1 MKKLLLAST
10 VFVSFA
16 VAGSVHAADV
26 GEINHDWSGAYVG
39 LTAGAATLYFDHQ
52 IDVLDNDYAGD
63 GVLSDGTYSREGLGF
78 IGGATIGLN
87 LQHDSIV
94 FGLEADYSF
103 VNASAKTGDFY
114 NYNGPS
120 SPRDVGNVTT
130 ELASLGTLR
139 GRVGFAVDDL
149 LVYGTGGLAM
159 GDVSVDQFDEYDDNN
174 SPGEESSVR
183 YGWTVGA
190 GVEYAATENI
200 SVKAEAL
207 YYDLGSESLGYGDGV
222 ADADYGEYENEV
234 SGIVARAGVNF
245 NF

>member
-16 VAGSVHAADV
+16 AAGSVYAADV
-26 GEINHDWSGAYVG
+26 GEINHDWSGVYVG

-52 IDVLDNDYAGD
+52 IEVFGDDYAED
-63 GVLSDGTYSREGLGF
+63 GVLSDGTYSRQGSGF
-78 IGGATIGLN
+78 IGGGTIGLN

-103 VNASAKTGDFY
+103 VNASATTGDY
-114 NYNGPS
+114 YGAS
-120 SPRDVGNVTT
+120 DDTDVGSVTT

-139 GRVGFAVDDL
+139 GRLGFAMDHL
-149 LVYGTGGLAM
+149 LVYGTAGLAM
-159 GDVSVDQFDEYDDNN
+159 GDVSVDQFDEYEDEN

-183 YGWTVGA
+183 YGWTAGA
-190 GVEYAATENI
+190 GVEYAATENM
-200 SVKAEAL
+200 SVKAEVL
-207 YYDLGSESLGYGDGV
+207 YYDLGSESLGYGEDYTPDVG
-222 ADADYGEYENEV
+222 DYGEYENEV